1 MFKGHPKGLFVLS
14 IANMGERFGY
24 YTMLAIFVLFMQAK
38 FGFSSDS
45 TSTIFG
51 TFLALVYF
59 LPIFGGILADRV
71 LGYSKTVILGITV
84 MFAGYFVLAIPTG
97 TDLTAKIMMFGA
109 LVLIAAGTGM
119 FKGNLQALVGNL
131 YDDPRYSSKRDLAYS
146 IFYMCINVG
155 AFFAPSA
162 AEAISNYFLG
172 KSGLTYDAQI
182 PALAHQYLDNTIT
195 AEGLEKFSSIAEAQ
209 VAGASADLASFGQM
223 YIEKLSESYNY
234 GFGVACISLILSIL
248 VFVIFKKTYNYT
260 DKQAVAKAAA
270 TPKTEEKGEKT
281 APAPGLAVELTKQ
294 QVKERMV
301 ALFFVF
307 AIVIFFWMS
316 FHQNGLTMTWFARDY
331 TVSSVA
337 GLDRFGFNLW
347 SMLLFIVTFYGI
359 VNLFQAKSAMQ
370 SVVSLIV
377 AVVGGAGAYL
387 AYSGLPET
395 MSITPQKFQQFN
407 PFFIIILTPVILAV
421 FSSLA
426 KRGKEPSAPR
436 KIGIGMIIAAIGF
449 MVLVFASTGLQ
460 APKEIVATGGVSN
473 QLVSVNWLI
482 GCYFVLTVAELFLSP
497 MGLSFVSRVAPPQYK
512 GMMQG
517 CWLGATAVG
526 NYLVALIGYLWAG
539 VNSLWVLWG
548 VLVGCCLLSGIIMFV
563 MMKKLE
569 KATNAC

>member
-1 MFKGHPKGLFVLS
+1 
-14 IANMGERFGY
+14 
-24 YTMLAIFVLFMQAK
+24 
-38 FGFSSDS
+38 
-45 TSTIFG
+45 
-51 TFLALVYF
+51 
-59 LPIFGGILADRV
+59 
-71 LGYSKTVILGITV
+71 

-359 VNLFQAKSAMQ
+359 VNLFQAKNAMQ

-377 AVVGGAGAYL
+377 AVVGGARRIPGIFRPSGNHVHYSAEIPAVQPVLHNNPDTGNTGGIFLACQKRQRAFRTTQDRNRHDNRSHRLYGAGIRLNGPAGAERNSRYRRGKQPAGIRKL
-387 AYSGLPET
+387 AYR
-395 MSITPQKFQQFN
+395 M
-407 PFFIIILTPVILAV
+407 
-421 FSSLA
+421 
-426 KRGKEPSAPR
+426 
-436 KIGIGMIIAAIGF
+436 
-449 MVLVFASTGLQ
+449 
-460 APKEIVATGGVSN
+460 
-473 QLVSVNWLI
+473 
-482 GCYFVLTVAELFLSP
+482 
-497 MGLSFVSRVAPPQYK
+497 
-512 GMMQG
+512 
-517 CWLGATAVG
+517 
-526 NYLVALIGYLWAG
+526 
-539 VNSLWVLWG
+539 
-548 VLVGCCLLSGIIMFV
+548 LLRAYCG
-563 MMKKLE
+563 
-569 KATNAC
+569 